1 MKREDLRLGENMTI
15 QQATEEKY
23 GVNSAMPVGVFDSGV
38 GGISVLREM
47 TGLLPGEDFL
57 FYGDSD
63 NAPYG
68 TKEAREIQALTLEA
82 SRHMRRE
89 GIKALVIACNTA
101 TSAAIT
107 LLRETFTDIPV
118 IGIEPAL
125 KPAVRLKSA
134 PRVLVMAT
142 PGTVSGDKYLHLKHQ
157 YDGEADVISLA
168 CPGLMEYVERGELSS
183 PSLDAYLEELLSPF
197 KGQVDDI
204 VLGCTHY
211 PFVKSAIR
219 KVMGEDIPILDGSL
233 GTAKQL
239 KRQLGAAGL
248 LKESESGGTVRFEGG
263 VAAKEELCRKLLF
276 HPQL

>member
-1 MKREDLRLGENMTI
+1 MT
-15 QQATEEKY
+15 TEQKKY
-23 GVNSAMPVGVFDSGV
+23 EVSRSMPVGVFDSGV

-47 TGLLPGEDFL
+47 TRLLPGEDFL

-68 TKEAREIQALTLEA
+68 TKEAREIRALTMEA
-82 SRHMRRE
+82 ALKMRRE
-89 GIKALVIACNTA
+89 GIKALTVACNTA

-107 LLRETFTDIPV
+107 LLRDAFTDIPV

-125 KPAVRLKSA
+125 KPAVELKSA

-157 YDGEADVISLA
+157 YDEEAEVISLA

-183 PSLDAYLEELLSPF
+183 PSLDAYLEDLLSPF
-197 KGQVDDI
+197 KGSVDDV

-239 KRQLGAAGL
+239 KRQLDAAGL
-248 LKESESGGTVRFEGG
+248 LSEKSSGGTVRFEGG
-263 VAAKEELCRKLLF
+263 VSAKEELCRKLLSA
-276 HPQL
+276 PKL